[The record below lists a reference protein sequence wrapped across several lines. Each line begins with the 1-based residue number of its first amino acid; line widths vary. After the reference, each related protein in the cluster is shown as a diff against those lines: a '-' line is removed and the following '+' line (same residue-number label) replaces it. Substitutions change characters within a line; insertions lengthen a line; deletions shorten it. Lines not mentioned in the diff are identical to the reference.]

1 MLSINVQLTDQD
13 ILVRLAAH
21 EDSFVERKTVNDLG
35 DCLKTVVAF
44 ANTAPVG
51 YPAILFVGVRNNGDV
66 EEGVD
71 LDKIQ
76 RSLSQR
82 LSNAYPPI
90 YTLTRVLQRDGNQ
103 FLAVIIPGSD
113 RRPHFAGQAYIRD
126 GSQSVVASEAQFT
139 RLITD
144 RNSTTYEIRKWIT
157 KTVTVQLPTYVPV
170 GDGVARRFPANVVDC
185 NQFYVTV
192 ESVYSKNSLMSFS
205 LINVQIG
212 FDHPERRLE
221 LVVLA

>member
-1 MLSINVQLTDQD
+1 MQLSDQD
-13 ILVRLAAH
+13 ILVRLSAF
-21 EDSFVERKTVNDLG
+21 EDSFVERKTVNDIG

-66 EEGVD
+66 EDGVD

-76 RSLSQR
+76 RSVSQR
-82 LSNAYPPI
+82 LSNAYPSI
-90 YTLTRVLQRDGNQ
+90 YTLTRVLQRDSKQ

-126 GSQSVVASEAQFT
+126 GSQSIVASESQFSK
-139 RLITD
+139 LIAE
-144 RNSTTYEIRKWIT
+144 RNSATYEIKQWIA
-157 KTVTVQLPTYVPV
+157 KTVTVELPTYIQIV
-170 GDGVARRFPANVVDC
+170 GGVAKRFAANVIDC

-192 ESVYSKNSLMSFS
+192 SVDKKDSPMSFS

-212 FDHPERRLE
+212 FDHREQRLE
-221 LVVLA
+221 LTILL